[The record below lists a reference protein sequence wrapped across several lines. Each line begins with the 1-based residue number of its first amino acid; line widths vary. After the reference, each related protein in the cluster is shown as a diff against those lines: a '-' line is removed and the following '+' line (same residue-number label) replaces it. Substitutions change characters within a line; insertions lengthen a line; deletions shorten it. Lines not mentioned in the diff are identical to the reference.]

1 MKKNTNSE
9 IGEKTLPIR
18 YFFICTVGEVYNTSL
33 QFNSFDIKTTYG
45 HPTIKRIKELSN
57 ERYPNLRNINIV
69 SISEM
74 SEEDFHVFVS
84 EQ

>member
-9 IGEKTLPIR
+9 IGENALPIR

-45 HPTIKRIKELSN
+45 YPTIKRIKELSN